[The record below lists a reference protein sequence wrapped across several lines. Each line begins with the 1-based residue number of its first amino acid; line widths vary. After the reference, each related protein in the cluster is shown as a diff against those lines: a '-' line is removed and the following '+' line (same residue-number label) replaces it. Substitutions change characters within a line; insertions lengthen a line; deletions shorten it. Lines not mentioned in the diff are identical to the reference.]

1 MDHDHNHIETREG
14 LIGYDPGLAKLCEKV
29 LGNNTWRFVSPRKR
43 AGEGHLKDFDPN
55 NLPEVVDLP
64 HIREAALDYYD
75 KYWSSF
81 WERLKKK
88 YSAK

>member
-1 MDHDHNHIETREG
+1 MTLVWPNYVKKSSVI
-14 LIGYDPGLAKLCEKV
+14 IPGV
-29 LGNNTWRFVSPRKR
+29 LFPLESEQGR
-43 AGEGHLKDFDPN
+43 AHLKDFDAN

-75 KYWSSF
+75 NYWSSF

-88 YSAK
+88 YSAE